1 MNYERYFIEKNK
13 YNISS
18 SQEPKAQASVQRR
31 TNWKAS
37 DDGKGNLSE
46 RSELMLTYRR
56 KKLEIW
62 DYARLVPPKNLL
74 VDGALKLAEADSKSY
89 PQL

>member
-1 MNYERYFIEKNK
+1 LVEH
-13 YNISS
+13 
-18 SQEPKAQASVQRR
+18 EPKAQTPIHRR
-31 TNWKAS
+31 TNWKAT

-62 DYARLVPPKNLL
+62 DYARLVPPKDLPVVGRL
-74 VDGALKLAEADSKSY
+74 S
-89 PQL
+89 